1 MCVKFVSAAVTVV
14 ALAAA
19 PVLVSA
25 SDQPLPSTNGK
36 PVQSATVEKAST
48 TRLATL
54 KGVKAVPMAAKE
66 LDAVKGLHVHFFTP
80 SKNVVDTPFG
90 PVEGIHLAGDV
101 KTENNWKDLFGQ
113 GHVANSYHGLCKAA
127 VNGSAVFINPGGG
140 CGF

>member
-25 SDQPLPSTNGK
+25 SDNPLPSANGK
-36 PVQSATVEKAST
+36 SAQSTTVEKST
-48 TRLATL
+48 TRFAAL

-90 PVEGIHLAGDV
+90 PLEGIHLAGDI
-101 KTENNWKDLFGQ
+101 KTENNWSNLYGQ
-113 GHVANSYHGLCKAA
+113 GDVANSYHGLCGAA
-127 VNGSAVFINPGGG
+127 VNGSAIFINPGGG

>member
-1 MCVKFVSAAVTVV
+1 MCVRFVSAALTVV

-25 SDQPLPSTNGK
+25 SDKAVPAKDGK
-36 PVQSATVEKAST
+36 AVQKTTVEKASST
-48 TRLATL
+48 QFATL

-101 KTENNWKDLFGQ
+101 KTENNWSNLYGQ
-113 GHVANSYHGLCKAA
+113 GDVANSYHGLCKAA
-127 VNGSAVFINPGGG
+127 VNGSAIFINPGGG